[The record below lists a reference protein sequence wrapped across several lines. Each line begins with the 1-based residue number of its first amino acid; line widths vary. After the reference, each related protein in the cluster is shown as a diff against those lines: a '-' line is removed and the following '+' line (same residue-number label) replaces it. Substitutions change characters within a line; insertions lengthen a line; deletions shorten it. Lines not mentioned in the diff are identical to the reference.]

1 MIWVKKF
8 INLNND
14 EILAVFK
21 ARTDPRTTA
30 FCIRNNFN
38 FDEHLSFVRSL
49 KFRNDKAYFMIYDD
63 ESFIAVISFVDIS
76 ANQAEFGLYKT
87 PGTKSVGKVLM
98 NQMIKLAYSL
108 NLKTIKA
115 KVLKHNL
122 KAINLYKEFG
132 FEIYYEDKEIFYIK
146 RIID

>member
-1 MIWVKKF
+1 MIWAKNF

-21 ARTDPRTTA
+21 ARTDPQTTT
-30 FCIRNNFN
+30 FCIRNDFN

-49 KFRNDKAYFMIYDD
+49 KLKNDKAYFMIYDD
-63 ESFIAVISFVDIS
+63 ENFVGVVSFIDI
-76 ANQAEFGLYKT
+76 NLDQAEFGLYKT
-87 PGTKSVGKVLM
+87 PNTKSMGKILM
-98 NQMIKLAYSL
+98 NQMVKLAYSL

-132 FEIYYEDKEIFYIK
+132 FEIYCEDKEIFYIK

>member
-1 MIWVKKF
+1 MIWAKNF

-21 ARTDPRTTA
+21 ARTDPQTTT
-30 FCIRNNFN
+30 FCIRNDFN

-49 KFRNDKAYFMIYDD
+49 KLKNDKAYFMIYDD
-63 ESFIAVISFVDIS
+63 ENFVGVVSFIDINL
-76 ANQAEFGLYKT
+76 NQAEFGLYKT
-87 PGTKSVGKVLM
+87 PNTKSMGKILM
-98 NQMIKLAYSL
+98 NQMVKLAYSL
-108 NLKTIKA
+108 NLKIIKA

-132 FEIYYEDKEIFYIK
+132 FEIYCEDKEIFYIK

>member
-1 MIWVKKF
+1 MIWAKNF

-21 ARTDPRTTA
+21 ARTDPQTTT
-30 FCIRNNFN
+30 FCIRNDFN

-49 KFRNDKAYFMIYDD
+49 KLKNDKAYFMIYDD
-63 ESFIAVISFVDIS
+63 ENFVGVVSFIDI
-76 ANQAEFGLYKT
+76 NLDQAEFGLYKT
-87 PGTKSVGKVLM
+87 PNTKSMGKILM
-98 NQMIKLAYSL
+98 NQMVKLAYSL
-108 NLKTIKA
+108 NLKIIKA

-132 FEIYYEDKEIFYIK
+132 FEIYCEDKEIFYIK